1 VDYGLRHCY
10 GNTLT
15 RIRSNATASLRM
27 SDLNSLEAIA
37 KNLRN
42 AYRDG
47 PMPPIR
53 EAVGGEEIEVA
64 YRIQTMNTRYWIDSG
79 RHIVGRK
86 IGLTSPAVQKQLKID
101 QPDFGTLF
109 SDMQIENGAKV
120 PPGLLLQPKIEAEI
134 AFVLERGL
142 TATEPTTKDILDATA
157 HVLPALEIVDS
168 RIKGWDI
175 GIVDTIADNAS
186 SGLFVLGNTPV
197 DPRSLDLSVCSMVLE
212 VDGRVVSR
220 GVGAACLGNPLNAV
234 QWLAKTL
241 AKFGE
246 PLRAG
251 DVVLSG
257 ALGPMVSLNEVTLVS
272 ASISGVGAVRVG
284 FAPPQV

>member
-1 VDYGLRHCY
+1 
-10 GNTLT
+10 
-15 RIRSNATASLRM
+15 M
-27 SDLNSLEAIA
+27 SDLTSLGAIA
-37 KNLRN
+37 EKLRN

-53 EAVGGEEIEVA
+53 EAVGGEDIKAA

-79 RHIVGRK
+79 RRIAGHK

-101 QPDFGTLF
+101 QPDFGILF
-109 SDMQIENGAKV
+109 SDMRIESGAIV
-120 PPGLLLQPKIEAEI
+120 PSGRLLQPKIEAEI
-134 AFVLERGL
+134 AFVLARNL
-142 TATEPTTKDILDATA
+142 TATEPTTKEILDATA

-168 RIKGWDI
+168 RIKDWDI

-186 SGLFVLGNTPV
+186 AGLFVLGNAPV
-197 DPRSLDLSVCSMVLE
+197 DPRSLDLSACAMVLE
-212 VDGRVVSR
+212 VDGRVASR

-241 AKFGE
+241 AQFGE

-257 ALGPMVSLNEVTLVS
+257 ALGPMVSLNKVTHVS
-272 ASISGVGAVRVG
+272 ASISGVGEVRVG
-284 FAPPQV
+284 FAPPQA